1 MIYQEKPKNGYTLA
15 STNNL
20 KTKENRNGQK
30 LIKHDEI
37 LTKTNKQERQQLQQS
52 I

>member
-1 MIYQEKPKNGYTLA
+1 MIYQQKPKNGYTLA

-37 LTKTNKQERQQLQQS
+37 LTQANKQERQQL
-52 I
+52 